1 MVIQSMIEKN
11 MKTMFQKLLFA
22 CASIVLDA
30 FVTSYD
36 DTYHGYKNVLHELCV
51 FCDCPENVDFS
62 VR

>member
-1 MVIQSMIEKN
+1 